1 MKQTINGILLLDKD
15 KNISSHQ
22 ALRQIMHLFQA
33 KKAGHSG
40 TLDPLA
46 TGLLPL
52 CFGEATKFVQYG
64 LNSDKTYLATLCF
77 GIATSTGDQEGNI
90 VDRADVKFD
99 KETLQQACKQFAGKI
114 EQIPPMYSAIKHKGK
129 PLYHYA
135 LQGIEVKRK
144 KRIIRIHH
152 IDIIHMAFPF
162 VSLKIICS
170 KGTYIRTLAENL
182 ASSLGTF
189 AYLSDLRRIATK
201 HFTINQ
207 TYTYQQLSSLTM
219 QQRMA
224 TLLPC
229 DAMLADFP
237 KIIFNEKQT
246 NAIQQ
251 GKMVQFSANYERIA
265 PLSLY
270 HQAGHFIGVGEY
282 LPEAKAIKA
291 LRLLST
297 ANK

>member
-1 MKQTINGILLLDKD
+1 
-15 KNISSHQ
+15 
-22 ALRQIMHLFQA
+22 
-33 KKAGHSG
+33 
-40 TLDPLA
+40 
-46 TGLLPL
+46 
-52 CFGEATKFVQYG
+52 
-64 LNSDKTYLATLCF
+64 
-77 GIATSTGDQEGNI
+77 
-90 VDRADVKFD
+90 
-99 KETLQQACKQFAGKI
+99 
-114 EQIPPMYSAIKHKGK
+114 
-129 PLYHYA
+129 
-135 LQGIEVKRK
+135 
-144 KRIIRIHH
+144 
-152 IDIIHMAFPF
+152 MAFPF

>member
-15 KNISSHQ
+15 KNISSYQ

-33 KKAGHSG
+33 RKGGHCG

-46 TGLLPL
+46 TGLLPI

-64 LNSDKTYLATLCF
+64 LNADKTYLATLHF
-77 GIATSTGDQEGNI
+77 GLATSTGDQEGDI
-90 VDRADVKFD
+90 VGRADVKID
-99 KETLQQACKQFAGKI
+99 KKTLQQACKQFKGEI
-114 EQIPPMYSAIKHKGK
+114 EQIPPMYSAIKHEGK

-135 LQGIEVKRK
+135 LQGIEIKRK
-144 KRIIRIHH
+144 KRIVRIHH
-152 IDIIHMAFPF
+152 IDILQMAFPF

-182 ASSLGTF
+182 ATSLGTF
-189 AYLSDLRRIATK
+189 AHLSDLRRIATK

-207 TYTYQQLSSLTM
+207 ARTYQQLSSLTI
-219 QQRMA
+219 QQRIA

-229 DAMLADFP
+229 DVILADCQR
-237 KIIFNEKQT
+237 IIFNEKQT

-251 GKMVQFSANYERIA
+251 GKMVQFSANYEIITQ
-265 PLSLY
+265 LSLY
-270 HQAGHFIGVGEY
+270 HQAGHFIGIGEY
-282 LPEAKAIKA
+282 LPKAKAIRA

-297 ANK
+297 T